1 MTKEIGNFKLDRW
14 GLDQIV
20 ERDVRITDKI
30 IEILKSW
37 DRDYE

>member
-1 MTKEIGNFKLDRW
+1 MQEEN
-14 GLDQIV
+14 QIV
-20 ERDVRITDKI
+20 ERDVRMTDKI